1 MEKFRSK
8 TPDFHKDIQ
17 IQPIIHQNIQPVIT
31 TEIQPIIQ
39 QKIQPV
45 IHKEIQPVIH
55 HNIQPVIT
63 TEIQPVIYRK
73 IQPVIFN
80 ENQTNIEAVIQQL
93 NQSNNTVTIEKNTNQ
108 NLIQP
113 STKKEVKNSVQL
125 IIRPYIMKEE
135 IYSEKI
141 QIEPETETQIKK
153 IEIMEYVPYIQYK
166 DGTILPYEKKEKKIG
181 LQSIPQTYIQNEYKS
196 NESIQNSAQMME
208 TIIAVNFVNLSLN
221 IHYPMACK
229 KTDIF
234 SKVEEK
240 LYQKF
245 PELRNKKYYFLANSR
260 VIDEYLTVEQ
270 NQIKSGDTILI
281 NESYLY

>member
-1 MEKFRSK
+1 MERFRSK

-17 IQPIIHQNIQPVIT
+17 IQPIIHKNFQPVIT
-31 TEIQPIIQ
+31 KEIQPIIEE
-39 QKIQPV
+39 KIQPV
-45 IHKEIQPVIH
+45 IHKEIQPIIH
-55 HNIQPVIT
+55 QDIQPVIT

-80 ENQTNIEAVIQQL
+80 ENQTNIEEVIQQL
-93 NQSNNTVTIEKNTNQ
+93 NQSNNTVTIEKNMNQ
-108 NLIQP
+108 NLTQP
-113 STKKEVKNSVQL
+113 STQRETKTISKIK
-125 IIRPYIMKEE
+125 IIPYIMKEE
-135 IYSEKI
+135 AHTTKREIVPEK
-141 QIEPETETQIKK
+141 ETQIEN
-153 IEIMEYVPYIQYK
+153 IEIIEYVPYIQYK
-166 DGTILPYEKKEKKIG
+166 DGTIFPYEKKKKN
-181 LQSIPQTYIQNEYKS
+181 PDYKAFPTYIQNEYKS

-234 SKVEEK
+234 SKVKEK

-245 PELRNKKYYFLANSR
+245 PELKYKKYYFLANSR
-260 VIDEYLTVEQ
+260 VIDKYLTVEQ